1 MAELR
6 WNPLLRTW
14 TMVAGNRQARP
25 NLRSDGCPFC
35 PGSGNVPSGYDVLE
49 YDNDF
54 PALTT
59 HPDEPDA
66 VGSELSPVAPN
77 YGKCEVILYS
87 PQHDASLHDLSVAH
101 LTRLVELWTERQ
113 RVLSDDPRIE
123 YIFPS
128 RTAARKSGSRCGTP
142 MDSSTPTHL
151 SR

>member
-25 NLRSDGCPFC
+25 NLRTDGCPFC
-35 PGSGNVPSGYDVLE
+35 PGSGNVPSTYDVLE

-54 PALTT
+54 PALTIN
-59 HPDEPDA
+59 PEEPDA

-87 PQHDASLHDLSVAH
+87 SQHDAS
-101 LTRLVELWTERQ
+101 
-113 RVLSDDPRIE
+113 
-123 YIFPS
+123 
-128 RTAARKSGSRCGTP
+128 
-142 MDSSTPTHL
+142 
-151 SR
+151 